1 MARLKLQLPDLLLFT
16 TKIPVRISDINYG
29 NHVGNDSF
37 ISIIHEA
44 RVQWLKQNEFTELS
58 VDGKGLI
65 MADLQVEFK
74 KEVFYADI
82 ITIRIFASDVSAVS
96 FDLYYQLS
104 VERKGEPLDVAIA
117 KTGMVCFDYQL
128 KKISGIPDGLKNILN
143 KAALQQ

>member
-1 MARLKLQLPDLLLFT
+1 
-16 TKIPVRISDINYG
+16 
-29 NHVGNDSF
+29 
-37 ISIIHEA
+37 
-44 RVQWLKQNEFTELS
+44 
-58 VDGKGLI
+58 